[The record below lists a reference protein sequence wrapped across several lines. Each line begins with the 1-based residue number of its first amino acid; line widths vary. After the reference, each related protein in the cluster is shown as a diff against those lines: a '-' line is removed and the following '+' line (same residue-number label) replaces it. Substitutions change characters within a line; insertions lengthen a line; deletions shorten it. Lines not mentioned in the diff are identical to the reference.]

1 MKLYPVLFLLL
12 FITIMIPANAVCWAG
27 TMYEEESGLLKCTG
41 TLNKYENGKASWPRL
56 PTNTEI
62 ESARQDFEQY
72 WRAQK
77 QKNPAYFGELPTYI
91 TKKRH
96 ECKNGIPINNVN
108 VIGVRDDYFDD
119 GYGLVYNP
127 SRDNFEFLV
136 SFNPPLVHPIS
147 ELNNYDYFNGWA
159 TESTCGYKGPGS
171 SQVPPEDNIP
181 WVVVIGAIGALG
193 VAAVAGAK
201 VLGKKPPAPQ
211 KPSTP
216 REKEKEKKKPVQYIL
231 QFLPESLAKT
241 AVAGVVHLQAGP
253 GESASFTVVVKK
265 RLQDGTITSA
275 PEAQISIVPKPG
287 TEGISVAP
295 SRGSGQVSCT
305 VSVDKNVTA
314 ETGELVVSVTGA
326 GGGFSTNVIVDIDQN
341 YRVEFE

>member
-1 MKLYPVLFLLL
+1 M
-12 FITIMIPANAVCWAG
+12 
-27 TMYEEESGLLKCTG
+27 
-41 TLNKYENGKASWPRL
+41 
-56 PTNTEI
+56 
-62 ESARQDFEQY
+62 
-72 WRAQK
+72 
-77 QKNPAYFGELPTYI
+77 
-91 TKKRH
+91 
-96 ECKNGIPINNVN
+96 
-108 VIGVRDDYFDD
+108 
-119 GYGLVYNP
+119 
-127 SRDNFEFLV
+127 
-136 SFNPPLVHPIS
+136 
-147 ELNNYDYFNGWA
+147 
-159 TESTCGYKGPGS
+159 
-171 SQVPPEDNIP
+171 
-181 WVVVIGAIGALG
+181 VIGAIGAIG
-193 VAAVAGAK
+193 VAVAAGAK

-326 GGGFSTNVIVDIDQN
+326 GGGFSTSVIVDIAQD

>member
-1 MKLYPVLFLLL
+1 MQQRKKISYYILIFFLLVL
-12 FITIMIPANAVCWAG
+12 ISCSIILVSGRVCYTRPDGVTVCNDRDGECYIYGSNDACWPKNCPVDPDCEDTSSTEG
-27 TMYEEESGLLKCTG
+27 SEGGYEEGYDET
-41 TLNKYENGKASWPRL
+41 
-56 PTNTEI
+56 
-62 ESARQDFEQY
+62 D
-72 WRAQK
+72 
-77 QKNPAYFGELPTYI
+77 
-91 TKKRH
+91 
-96 ECKNGIPINNVN
+96 GIPWI
-108 VIGVRDDYFDD
+108 VI
-119 GYGLVYNP
+119 
-127 SRDNFEFLV
+127 
-136 SFNPPLVHPIS
+136 
-147 ELNNYDYFNGWA
+147 
-159 TESTCGYKGPGS
+159 
-171 SQVPPEDNIP
+171 
-181 WVVVIGAIGALG
+181 IGAIGVIG

-201 VLGKKPPAPQ
+201 VLGKKSPTPQ

-216 REKEKEKKKPVQYIL
+216 SEKEKEKKKPVQYIL

-241 AVAGVVHLQAGP
+241 AVKGVVHLQAGP
-253 GESASFTVVVKK
+253 GGSASFTVLVKK